1 MANYDSIYTGQEVDE
16 AITTARSFS
25 HTPVE
30 IDAAIDTLDQIT
42 ATPAQID
49 NAAFTIEYYPVPRR
63 VGDSVDF
70 TEAVTS
76 TPTDIDDTVNIVGAI
91 SASPT
96 DINNSARILLGNSA
110 TNGQV
115 LTADGSGSCAWQT
128 PASTPS
134 IYFHT
139 VTFTRASA
147 HVSRWAVEWIDADP
161 LGSSTVARAMTMIQT
176 WYRNVNCPKAI
187 IGEYI
192 DDEGASMTVSG
203 IYYTSSPQKFHLV
216 SAEQEL
222 AEELFDNFNDWTFAQ
237 STVQII

>member
-49 NAAFTIEYYPVPRR
+49 NAAFTIEYYPVPSR

-70 TEAVTS
+70 TEAVNS
-76 TPTDIDDTVNIVGAI
+76 TPAEIDATVAKVDDITAT
-91 SASPT
+91 PT
-96 DINNSARILLGNSA
+96 EINNSARILLDNSA

-115 LTADGSGSCAWQT
+115 LTADGAGACAWQT
-128 PASTPS
+128 PAATPS
-134 IYFHT
+134 LYRHT
-139 VTFTRASA
+139 IRFKKVGDN
-147 HVSRWAVEWIDADP
+147 VSTWSCEWIDDQNA
-161 LGSSTVARAMTMIQT
+161 SSSSAVFALSYLST
-176 WYRNVNCPKAI
+176 WYRNVNCPKMI
-187 IGEYI
+187 SGEYFNN
-192 DDEGASMTVSG
+192 GVSAQVDG
-203 IYYTSSPQKFHLV
+203 FYFDSANSKYVLV

-222 AEELFDNFNDWTFAQ
+222 AEEKFDNFNDWTFAQ